1 MNVLPKMMS
10 SVLGL
15 IILVAIIP
23 LLLAQFNGLM
33 FVIDGYCTNAAIAGS
48 GPGNASIAANRLQL
62 GAGQSFASLLQTEG
76 SGVSAVTIPTGGVAA
91 CGKSGVAA
99 GTTAPTIN
107 GDTQVAFTWVPGPI
121 AHYPLVGVMVT
132 IIGLW
137 PVFLV
142 VGGLA
147 AVVPIGLNFW
157 SRGSAGGGKTKNV
170 FTARA

>member
-33 FVIDGYCTNAAIAGS
+33 FVIDGYCTNAAITGTGAA
-48 GPGNASIAANRLQL
+48 ASIPANRLQL
-62 GAGQSFASLLQTEG
+62 GNGQSFASLLQTEG
-76 SGVSAVTIPTGGVAA
+76 AGVTAVTIPSSGVAA
-91 CGKSGVAA
+91 CGKSGVAE
-99 GTTAPTIN
+99 GSTAPTIN
-107 GDTQVAFTWVPGPI
+107 GDAEIAFTWVPGPI

-157 SRGSAGGGKTKNV
+157 SRSSGGGGKTKNV